1 MTRKHYNRHNFH
13 KHTYCVFQEVDA
25 SVLESLQLQ
34 YTSKSGSRYYFTEE
48 GVYRVAN
55 HWGRA
60 ANCKWRLA
68 TNSSARYKGNVVGYA
83 AWTAFLPDND
93 TERWYAIEIDFVA
106 KSAQYV
112 HKDSKVFPESTVF
125 RTAPET
131 LKRLKII
138 RQHLE
143 EDNWLR
149 YFEGNPDTL
158 RQQILTEWNTSHAS
172 LDGIKRKY
180 L

>member
-1 MTRKHYNRHNFH
+1 MTRKTYTRHNFH

-25 SVLESLQLQ
+25 TVLESLQLQ

-60 ANCKWRLA
+60 ANCKWRLE
-68 TNSSARYKGNVVGYA
+68 TQGPKRYSGNVVGYA
-83 AWTAFLPDND
+83 PWTAFLPDND
-93 TERWYAIEIDFVA
+93 TDCLYAIEIDFDLRTA
-106 KSAQYV
+106 HYY

-131 LKRLKII
+131 LKRLKIV
-138 RQHLE
+138 RQHLI

-149 YFEGNPDTL
+149 YYEGNPTTL

-172 LDGIKRKY
+172 LEGIKRKY